1 MSLHL
6 IRAMEQLEKEILNIG
21 AIVEEAINKAI
32 LALVSRRPELAQEVI
47 KGDDLIDQK
56 EVDFEDQCL
65 QVLALH
71 QPVAA
76 DLRFIISLMKVN
88 NDLERM
94 GDLAVNIAER
104 AIFLARHEPL
114 NADLDFST
122 MVSTVKSMVHGS
134 LDALVNLDVA
144 KARQVIAGDDTV
156 DACNREM
163 KDILLDVMRRSPVE
177 MERALMT
184 LYASRHLERIGD
196 LAVNICEDIVFTVEG
211 EIIRHQHHI
220 HSTPATESGEV

>member
-6 IRAMEQLEKEILNIG
+6 TRAMEQLDREILSIG

-32 LALVSRRPELAQEVI
+32 LSLVSRRPELAAEVV

-56 EVDFEDQCL
+56 EVEFEDLCL
-65 QVLALH
+65 SVLALH

-76 DLRFIISLMKVN
+76 DLRFIVSLMKVN

-94 GDLAVNIAER
+94 GDLSVNIAER
-104 AIFLARHEPL
+104 ALFLAKHEPL
-114 NADLDFST
+114 NADLDFTAMVT
-122 MVSTVKSMVHGS
+122 MVKSMVRRS
-134 LDALVNLDVA
+134 LDALVNLDVT
-144 KARQVIAGDDTV
+144 KAREVIADDDTV

-163 KDILLDVMRRSPVE
+163 KDILLDVMRRSPVD

-184 LYASRHLERIGD
+184 LYASRHLERIAD

-211 EIIRHQHHI
+211 EVIRHQHLI
-220 HSTPATESGEV
+220 ANAPADSSNE